1 MLIQAW
7 ISPSCRIKNV
17 VFRFWSVNSIVI
29 PAANTGNDINR
40 RMAVVKTD
48 HTVWVSPQLK
58 VSFRDL
64 QSSSPAS
71 VPPVSTF
78 HPHILARGPSLDL
91 EDSCTVAEHSGL
103 KEAEGWSPTLTH
115 PPCGLGHDL
124 ECSAPLSP
132 QQ

>member
-1 MLIQAW
+1 M
-7 ISPSCRIKNV
+7 
-17 VFRFWSVNSIVI
+17 FRFWSVNSIVI
-29 PAANTGNDINR
+29 LAANTGNDIDG
-40 RMAVVKTD
+40 RMAVIKTN

-71 VPPVSTF
+71 VPPVSSLY
-78 HPHILARGPSLDL
+78 PHILACGPSLDL

-103 KEAEGWSPTLTH
+103 KEAEGWRPTLTN

-124 ECSAPLSP
+124 ECSARLSP